1 MMAIPTKTYTHTPVL
16 LREVIEAI
24 GPRDGA
30 IYVDGTFGAGGY
42 STAILEAADCQV
54 FGIDRDP
61 MALKTGKELAKR
73 FPGRLCLLGGC
84 YGDMVNLLAKRG
96 IDKVDGVALDIGV
109 SSMQIDDAKRGFSFR
124 ANGPLDMRMGMQ
136 IDATATAA
144 DVVNTMNE
152 DDLNHII
159 YTYGDERAS
168 RRIAAA
174 IVKDRVH
181 EPFTTTSQLAGLIR
195 RIVKKSKDGVDPAT
209 RTFQALRIYVN
220 DELGELSRGL
230 TAAEKLLSPCGRL
243 AVVSFH
249 SLEDRK
255 VKKFLHSRSG
265 QGPRQSR
272 YLPEAANSALPPSFS
287 LLKRGIIKP
296 CQEEIEINP
305 RARSARLRAAER
317 NSSPSWP
324 GDFSEIAA

>member
-1 MMAIPTKTYTHTPVL
+1 MMAVPTKTFTHTPVL
-16 LREVIEAI
+16 LREVLEAL

-42 STAILEAADCQV
+42 STAILEAADCHV

-73 FPGRLCLLGGC
+73 FPGRLCILGGC

-109 SSMQIDDAKRGFSFR
+109 SSMQIDDAERGFSFR
-124 ANGPLDMRMGMQ
+124 TNGPLDMRMGMHA
-136 IDATATAA
+136 DATAA

-152 DDLNHII
+152 DDLTHII
-159 YTYGDERAS
+159 YAYGDERAS

-174 IVKDRVH
+174 IVKDRVR

-249 SLEDRK
+249 SGEDRK

-265 QGPRQSR
+265 YGPRQSR
-272 YLPEAANSALPPSFS
+272 HLPEAAFSELPPSFS

-296 CQEEIEINP
+296 CKEEIEINP

-317 NSSPSWP
+317 NGSPSWP

>member
-1 MMAIPTKTYTHTPVL
+1 MASHSPHIPVL
-16 LREVIEAI
+16 LHEVIEAL

-42 STAILEAADCQV
+42 STAILEAADCRV

-61 MALKTGKELAKR
+61 VALKAGQILSER
-73 FPGRLCLLGGC
+73 YPGRLRVLGGC
-84 YGDMVNLLAKRG
+84 YGDMAALLAAIG

-124 ANGPLDMRMGMQ
+124 ADGPLDMRMGMN
-136 IDATATAA
+136 ATASAA
-144 DVVNTMNE
+144 DVVNTMGE
-152 DDLNHII
+152 EQLADII
-159 YTYGDERAS
+159 YSFGEERAS

-174 IVKDRVH
+174 IVKDRA
-181 EPFTTTSQLAGLIR
+181 EQPFTSTAQLAGLIR
-195 RIVKKSKDGVDPAT
+195 RIVKKSKDGIDPAT

-220 DELGELSRGL
+220 DELAELDRGL
-230 TAAEKLLSPCGRL
+230 AAAEEILGPDGRL

-255 VKKFLHSRSG
+255 VKEFLMERAG
-265 QGPRQSR
+265 QGPRPSR
-272 YLPEAANSALPPSFS
+272 HLPDTGAAEHAPSFT
-287 LLKRGIIKP
+287 LLQRGIIKASRSE
-296 CQEEIEINP
+296 CEINP

-317 NSSPSWP
+317 TSSPSWT
-324 GDFSEIAA
+324 GQL

>member
-1 MMAIPTKTYTHTPVL
+1 MMPVPTKTYTHTPVL
-16 LREVIEAI
+16 LREALDAL

-61 MALKTGKELAKR
+61 MALKAGKELAKR
-73 FPGRLCLLGGC
+73 FPDRLCVLGGC

-96 IDKVDGVALDIGV
+96 IYKVDGVALDIGV
-109 SSMQIDDAKRGFSFR
+109 SSMQIDDAERGFSFR

-136 IDATATAA
+136 ADATAA

-152 DDLNHII
+152 DDLTHII
-159 YTYGDERAS
+159 YAYGDERAS

-181 EPFTTTSQLAGLIR
+181 EPFTTTRQLAGLVR

-272 YLPEAANSALPPSFS
+272 HLPEAAISELPPSFS

-296 CQEEIEINP
+296 RKEEIEINP

>member
-1 MMAIPTKTYTHTPVL
+1 MVTASGTAPHIPVL
-16 LREVIEAI
+16 LSEVLEALGPQ

-42 STAILEAADCQV
+42 STAILEAADCKV

-61 MALKTGKELAKR
+61 RALKTGEELARR
-73 FPGRLCLLGGC
+73 FPGRLRVLGGC
-84 YGDMVNLLAKRG
+84 YGDMVNLLADTG
-96 IDKVDGVALDIGV
+96 IDRVDGIALDIGV
-109 SSMQIDDAKRGFSFR
+109 SSMQIDDSSRGFSFR
-124 ANGPLDMRMGMQ
+124 FDGPLDMRMGMNAQ
-136 IDATATAA
+136 ASAA
-144 DVVNTMNE
+144 DVVNTMDEEQLAN
-152 DDLNHII
+152 II
-159 YTYGDERAS
+159 YTYGEERAS

-174 IVKDRVH
+174 IVQDRVD
-181 EPFTTTSQLAGLIR
+181 EPFTSTTQLAGLIR
-195 RIVKKSKDGVDPAT
+195 RIVKKSKDGIDPAT

-230 TAAEKLLSPCGRL
+230 EAAEKLLAPEGRL

-255 VKKFLHSRSG
+255 VKEFLLERSG
-265 QGPRQSR
+265 QGPRPSR
-272 YLPEAANSALPPSFS
+272 HLPDAGGAAHAPTFNLIR
-287 LLKRGIIKP
+287 RGVVKP
-296 CQEEIEINP
+296 GRSECETNP

-324 GDFSEIAA
+324 GDASNLAA

>member
-1 MMAIPTKTYTHTPVL
+1 MMTVSTKTYPHTPVL
-16 LREVIEAI
+16 LREVLEVL

-30 IYVDGTFGAGGY
+30 IYVDGTFGVGGY
-42 STAILEAADCQV
+42 STAILEAANCQV
-54 FGIDRDP
+54 FSIDRDP
-61 MALKTGKELAKR
+61 KALKIGNTLAKR
-73 FPGRLCLLGGC
+73 YPGRLCILGGC
-84 YGDMVNLLAKRG
+84 YGDMVNLMAERG
-96 IDKVDGVALDIGV
+96 IDKVDGIALDIGV
-109 SSMQIDDAKRGFSFR
+109 SSMQIDDAQRGFSFR
-124 ANGPLDMRMGMQ
+124 ANGPLDMRMGMK
-136 IDATATAA
+136 AETTAA
-144 DVVNTMNE
+144 EIVNTMDE
-152 DDLNHII
+152 DDLTHII

-174 IVKDRVH
+174 IVKDRVS
-181 EPFTTTSQLAGLIR
+181 EPFTTTGQLAGLIR

-230 TAAEKLLSPCGRL
+230 TAAEQLLSPGGRL

-255 VKKFLHSRSG
+255 VKNFLLSRSG

>member
-1 MMAIPTKTYTHTPVL
+1 MMVIPTKTYTHTPVL
-16 LREVIEAI
+16 LREVLETL

-54 FGIDRDP
+54 VGIDRDP
-61 MALKTGKELAKR
+61 VALKIGKELGKR
-73 FPGRLCLLGGC
+73 FPGRLRVLGGC

-136 IDATATAA
+136 ADATAA

-152 DDLNHII
+152 DELTHII
-159 YTYGDERAS
+159 YSYGDERAS

-195 RIVKKSKDGVDPAT
+195 RIVKKSKGGVDPAT
-209 RTFQALRIYVN
+209 KTFQALRIYVN

-230 TAAEKLLSPCGRL
+230 TGAEKLLSPCGRL

-272 YLPEAANSALPPSFS
+272 HVPEVANSALPPSFS

-296 CQEEIEINP
+296 RKEEIKINP
-305 RARSARLRAAER
+305 RARSARLRVAER

>member
-1 MMAIPTKTYTHTPVL
+1 MAVSTKTYTHTPVL
-16 LREVIEAI
+16 LREVLEAL

-42 STAILEAADCQV
+42 STAILEAANCKV

-61 MALKTGKELAKR
+61 MALKIGKKLAKR
-73 FPGRLCLLGGC
+73 FPGRLCVLGGC

-136 IDATATAA
+136 ADATAA

-152 DDLNHII
+152 DDLSRII

-168 RRIAAA
+168 RRVAAA
-174 IVKDRVH
+174 IIKDRVH
-181 EPFTTTSQLAGLIR
+181 EPFTTTRQLAGLIR

-230 TAAEKLLSPCGRL
+230 TAAEKLLSPCGRI

-249 SLEDRK
+249 SLEDRR

-272 YLPEAANSALPPSFS
+272 HLPEAANSELPPSFS

-296 CQEEIEINP
+296 RKEEIETNP

-324 GDFSEIAA
+324 GDFSELAA